1 MPAQSGIEVLLKPGP
16 GVMMFHLAWPWMALL
31 LPLPW
36 IMLRLRRAAAPG
48 GWALYLPF
56 AASVETPGAVT
67 LRPRYVPA
75 LLTAAWA
82 LLVLAAM
89 RPQWLGQPLPVPT
102 HGREIMLAID
112 CSGSMA
118 TQDMGGASRLEVA
131 QIVAGRFVEQRRG
144 DQIGLI
150 LFGTR
155 PYLQA
160 PLTGD
165 LGAVRQFLDRAVVGV
180 AGPQTAIGDAIGLA
194 IKEVQRRE
202 GVRGAPAR
210 QSVLILLTD
219 GGNDAGAVQ
228 PIEAARI
235 AARTRLRIFT
245 IGVGAAEQQSLFGF
259 DSGNTELNVGL
270 LRQIVSI
277 TGGEYF
283 RATNPQA
290 LQAVYRR
297 INQLEPPVAHEQWLR
312 PAAEW
317 FNWPLALALLL
328 SVPAAWLMAERF

>member
-1 MPAQSGIEVLLKPGP
+1 MVGAAL
-16 GVMMFHLAWPWMALL
+16 MFHLAWPWMALL

-36 IMLRLRRAAAPG
+36 IMLRLRRTVDPG
-48 GWALYLPF
+48 GSALYLPF
-56 AASVETPGAVT
+56 TASIEVPAATAGRS
-67 LRPRYVPA
+67 RSVPA
-75 LLTAAWA
+75 LLTAVWA
-82 LLVLAAM
+82 LMVLSAM

-102 HGREIMLAID
+102 RGREIMLAID

-118 TQDMGGASRLEVA
+118 TQDMGGASRLEIA
-131 QIVAGRFVEQRRG
+131 QIVAGRFIDQRGG

-160 PLTGD
+160 PLTSD
-165 LGAVRQFLDRAVVGV
+165 IPAVRQFLDHAVVGV

-194 IKEVQRRE
+194 IKELRQRERA
-202 GVRGAPAR
+202 RSAPLQ

-219 GGNDAGAVQ
+219 GGNDAGVIQ
-228 PIEAARI
+228 PLEAARV
-235 AARTRLRIFT
+235 AAQMRLRIFT
-245 IGVGAAEQQSLFGF
+245 IGVGAAATQSLFGLTT
-259 DSGNTELNVGL
+259 GNTELNVGL
-270 LRQIVSI
+270 LKKIVSI

-283 RATNPQA
+283 RATSPQA

-297 INQLEPPVAHEQWLR
+297 INQLEPAPAHNQWLR

-317 FNWPLALALLL
+317 FNWPLTLALLL
-328 SVPAAWLMAERF
+328 SVPAAWLMAERL

>member
-1 MPAQSGIEVLLKPGP
+1 
-16 GVMMFHLAWPWMALL
+16 MMFHLAWPWMALL

-36 IMLRLRRAAAPG
+36 LMLRLRRTAQPG
-48 GWALYLPF
+48 GSALYLPF
-56 AASVETPGAVT
+56 AASIEAPTAIAT
-67 LRPRYVPA
+67 RPSCVPA
-75 LLTAAWA
+75 LLTAVWA

-89 RPQWLGQPLPVPT
+89 RPQWLGQPLPVPAR
-102 HGREIMLAID
+102 GREIMLAID

-131 QIVAGRFVEQRRG
+131 QIVAGRFIDQRRG

-165 LGAVRQFLDRAVVGV
+165 VSTVHQFLDKAVVGV

-194 IKEVQRRE
+194 IKELRRRE
-202 GVRGAPAR
+202 RARGAPDR

-219 GGNDAGAVQ
+219 GGNDAGVV
-228 PIEAARI
+228 PPLEAARV
-235 AARTRLRIFT
+235 AAQAGLRIFT
-245 IGVGAAEQQSLFGF
+245 IGVGAAEEQSLFGLN
-259 DSGNTELNVGL
+259 SGNTALNVEL
-270 LRQIVSI
+270 LQKIVAI
-277 TGGEYF
+277 TGGEFF

-297 INQLEPPVAHEQWLR
+297 INQLEPTAARNQWLR

-328 SVPAAWLMAERF
+328 SVPAAWLMAERL

>member
-1 MPAQSGIEVLLKPGP
+1 
-16 GVMMFHLAWPWMALL
+16 MALL

-36 IMLRLRRAAAPG
+36 LMVRMRRAAGPNGA
-48 GWALYLPF
+48 ALYLPF
-56 AASVETPGAVT
+56 AASVAAPSATATLPRGA
-67 LRPRYVPA
+67 LA
-75 LLTAAWA
+75 LLTAVWA
-82 LLVLAAM
+82 LLVLAGM
-89 RPQWLGQPLPVPT
+89 RPQWLGQPLPVAT
-102 HGREIMLAID
+102 TGRQVMLAID

-118 TQDMGGASRLEVA
+118 SQDMEGGESRLQVVQEVA
-131 QIVAGRFVEQRRG
+131 GQFIDQRRG

-160 PLTGD
+160 PLTAD
-165 LGAVRQFLDRAVVGV
+165 LATVHQFLDRAVVGV

-194 IKEVQRRE
+194 IKEVRRRE
-202 GVRGAPAR
+202 LTRGAPGR

-219 GGNDAGAVQ
+219 GGNDAGVVQ
-228 PIEAARI
+228 PVAAARI
-235 AARTRLRIFT
+235 AAQTRLRIFT
-245 IGVGAAEQQSLFGF
+245 IGVGAAAEQSLLGLN
-259 DSGNTELNVGL
+259 SGNTELNVGL

-297 INQLEPPVAHEQWLR
+297 INQLEPPVAHNQWLR

-328 SVPAAWLMAERF
+328 SVPAAWLMAERS

>member
-1 MPAQSGIEVLLKPGP
+1 
-16 GVMMFHLAWPWMALL
+16 MFHLAWPWMALL

-36 IMLRLRRAAAPG
+36 LMLRLRRTAEPG
-48 GWALYLPF
+48 GTALYLPF
-56 AASVETPGAVT
+56 AASAETPAAT
-67 LRPRYVPA
+67 ATRLRSVPL

-82 LLVLAAM
+82 LLVLAGM

-102 HGREIMLAID
+102 RGREIMLAID

-131 QIVAGRFVEQRRG
+131 QIVAGRFIDQRRG

-155 PYLQA
+155 PYLQT
-160 PLTGD
+160 PLTKD
-165 LGAVRQFLDRAVVGV
+165 ISTVHQFLDKAVVGV

-194 IKEVQRRE
+194 IKELRLRE
-202 GVRGAPAR
+202 RTRGAPVR
-210 QSVLILLTD
+210 HSVLILLTD
-219 GGNDAGAVQ
+219 GGNDAGVIQ
-228 PIEAARI
+228 PLEAARV
-235 AARTRLRIFT
+235 AAQTGLRIFT
-245 IGVGAAEQQSLFGF
+245 IGVGAAEEQSLFGLAT
-259 DSGNTELNVGL
+259 DNTELNVEL
-270 LRQIVSI
+270 LKKIVNI

-283 RATNPQA
+283 RATNPEA

-297 INQLEPPVAHEQWLR
+297 INELEPTVGHSQWLR

-317 FNWPLALALLL
+317 FNWPLAFALLL

>member
-1 MPAQSGIEVLLKPGP
+1 
-16 GVMMFHLAWPWMALL
+16 MFHLAWPWMALL

-48 GWALYLPF
+48 GSALYLPF
-56 AASVETPGAVT
+56 AASLPAPAASAT
-67 LRPRYVPA
+67 LSRAALA
-75 LLTAAWA
+75 LLGSVWT

-102 HGREIMLAID
+102 SGRQIMLAID

-118 TQDMGGASRLEVA
+118 TQDMGGTSRLEIV
-131 QIVAGRFVEQRRG
+131 QVVAGRFIDQRQG

-160 PLTGD
+160 PLTTD
-165 LGAVRQFLDRAVVGV
+165 IRTVHQFLDEAVVGI

-194 IKEVQRRE
+194 IKQLRE
-202 GVRGAPAR
+202 RERTGGAPMH

-219 GGNDAGAVQ
+219 GGNDAGVM
-228 PIEAARI
+228 PPLEAARL
-235 AARTRLRIFT
+235 AAQTGLRIFT
-245 IGVGAAEQQSLFGF
+245 IGVGADEQQSLFGYT
-259 DSGNTELNVGL
+259 SGNTDLDIGL
-270 LRQIVSI
+270 LKKIASI
-277 TGGEYF
+277 TGGEFF
-283 RATNPQA
+283 RAANPEA
-290 LQAVYRR
+290 LQSVYRR
-297 INQLEPPVAHEQWLR
+297 IDELEPTAGHKQWLR

-317 FNWPLALALLL
+317 FTWPLALALIL
-328 SVPAAWLMAERF
+328 SVPAAWLMTERF